1 MTCPHPAP
9 RALSAATGLCLA
21 VSAAFLALPMQAQTR
36 LDAVVV
42 TATRE
47 PQALDRVSADVVLI
61 DAQRIRET
69 AADSLEDLLRREAGV
84 QLSRNG
90 GPGQSAGV
98 FIRGAGSTSTVLLID
113 GVRVGS
119 ATLGFASLA
128 TLDLAQIERI
138 EVLRGPGSS
147 LYGADAVGG
156 VVQVFTRRG
165 QGAARLT
172 GQVAVG
178 GEASRK
184 ADLGVS
190 GASGAID
197 YAASVSVDRSEGVS
211 ALRPGDRFG
220 NHNPDRDGYRRE
232 SGQARFG
239 ISPASGHRIGLVAL
253 QSRLNAQY
261 DASEF
266 VAPTFAQNNT
276 PDFRDR
282 SRSQVVALDYR
293 GRIGPSWTTSAQL
306 ARNEDRSRSGGSVI
320 DRFDTRRDQFTW
332 QNALALGT
340 GQQLVLALERLEE
353 QVDATGFAPGLKRD
367 NTALVL
373 GYSGQFGAH
382 SLQADVRR
390 DDSSVYG
397 GVNTGRLGWR
407 MTLAPGLTVRALL
420 GTSFRAPTFN
430 DLYYPGYGVATV
442 APERG
447 RSAEIGLNWAS
458 GDSDASATV
467 YRNRVRDLIAYQPDR
482 SFCPP
487 APAYNFGCAGNVSRA
502 RLQGASLAAGHRV
515 GAWRLHGTVELLDAT
530 DAASG
535 VRLNRRAAHQET
547 LGLDYRQER
556 WSLGAAVLN
565 VGDRPDGGKVLGSA
579 ATLDLRASWRL
590 APQWQLEAKLL
601 NATDRDLEP
610 VRDYQGL
617 GRQAWLGLR
626 FDGQGF

>member
-1 MTCPHPAP
+1 MTCSHPAP
-9 RALSAATGLCLA
+9 RALQAATGLCLA
-21 VSAAFLALPMQAQTR
+21 VSAASFALPLQAQTR

-61 DAQRIRET
+61 DAQRIRES

-84 QLSRNG
+84 QVSRNG

-128 TLDLAQIERI
+128 TLSLSQIDRI

-147 LYGADAVGG
+147 LYGADAIGG

-165 QGAARLT
+165 QGAPRVS
-172 GQVAVG
+172 GQLAVG
-178 GEASRK
+178 GEASRSG
-184 ADLGVS
+184 DIGIS
-190 GASGAID
+190 GAMGAVD
-197 YAASVSVDRSEGVS
+197 YAMGLAQERSDGVS

-232 SGQARFG
+232 SGQLQLG
-239 ISPASGHRIGLVAL
+239 ITPAAGHRIGLMAL

-293 GRIGPSWTTSAQL
+293 GRISTGWTTSAQL
-306 ARNEDRSRSGGSVI
+306 ARNEDQSRSGGTVT
-320 DRFDTRRDQFTW
+320 DRFETRRDQFTW
-332 QNALALGT
+332 QNALSLGA
-340 GQQLVLALERLEE
+340 GQQVVLAVERLDE

-367 NTALVL
+367 NTGLVL

-382 SLQADVRR
+382 SLQADLRR

-397 GVNTGRLGWR
+397 AVNTGRLGWR
-407 MTLAPGLTVRALL
+407 VALAPGLTLRALL

-442 APERG
+442 SPERG
-447 RSAEIGLNWAS
+447 RSGEIGLNWTS
-458 GDSDASATV
+458 GDTEASATV
-467 YRNRVRDLIAYQPDR
+467 YRNLVRDLIAYQPDR
-482 SFCPP
+482 RFCPA
-487 APAYNFGCAGNVSRA
+487 APAFNFGCAGNVSRA

-515 GAWRLHGTVELLDAT
+515 GPWRVHGTVELLDAT
-530 DAASG
+530 DANTG
-535 VRLNRRAAHQET
+535 VRLIRRAAHQET
-547 LGLDYRQER
+547 LGIDYHQAA
-556 WSLGAAVLN
+556 WKFGAAVLN
-565 VGDRPDGGKVLGSA
+565 LGDRPDGGKVLGSV

-617 GRQAWLGLR
+617 GRQAWIGVR
-626 FDGQGF
+626 FDGRGL